1 MKLYDLENYKKKQ
14 IALDEFEFDGF
25 ERLELLLFLAD
36 YLQLGDNIEDY
47 YLILGGRGLIS
58 RHAFNKYD
66 YIVQNARI
74 LLKTLN
80 QKKVYLDEL
89 AKYETEEEKDNKL
102 FIKQESKFVLKEN
115 LSVDVDKRRALYLKL
130 LSLEIV
136 YKHAEGKYAF
146 QDGKRYGIVID
157 DKPIELKLIN
167 PIQPT
172 KLPKPSKR
180 KGGILKVSIKDLIEE
195 AKKIDDILSGHNKA
209 YREEIIKNND
219 FKRALNGKL
228 TITDEIVI
236 DNITNIVG
244 QVGAGKSTFTEAT
257 VKKLVREK
265 RKILIIEPSVN
276 KSLRKCEDLTK
287 LGIIAVPVIGDST
300 LIEHINKQNDGKD
313 FLTSY
318 DSKILTAGCPLGG
331 LVKDLDVAI
340 AYGKEPCTD
349 IYKFYERGESRKN
362 QLIKKER
369 YKCPY
374 YYKCTKTKKEAD
386 ILMADVIVTTTAGL
400 CTMTIGLS
408 GISLLEYV
416 QDYIDLVIVDEV
428 ESELQK
434 ADKIYAPY
442 ISYDDYIRNNGS
454 LPSEHYK
461 MQSDERISSSESDKQ
476 DFIRLHAESNG
487 IFTKIHN
494 LLEKDKQG
502 FSKSYLKRAFTGKS
516 LINYCKDNNKLPK
529 DIIGDLYKFVGL
541 KRNRRY
547 RSIVRDFIEIKNER
561 DLLES
566 FEAYDWGTEQEISKE
581 QVNMIIFIGA
591 VLYFEDLYRSIS
603 NLVEG
608 NRDLPMSTKFILSQR
623 FEYHQRYVP
632 VSPKGNIFA
641 LQYRDKDSNGK
652 SDLCVIKQFAMG
664 RAMYLRFPWLK
675 VNEKGEPMGPKVLLL
690 SGSSYAPGSLS
701 NHVSEPVNYI
711 IEAEEYKRN
720 FISESYFE
728 YLDTEVYVS
737 GSGNDRDKRLR
748 TLTSEMKELLI
759 EKLEMSSE
767 KILMIV
773 NSYEDGKTVYNAL
786 VDILKDTQFKEQ
798 VAYLVSDSDN
808 EESDSK
814 IKQSKVSRFADTGSR
829 ILIAPAILI
838 ERGHN
843 IVDAKGNAAFDTL
856 IFVTRPMN
864 RPDDYTNHVSKVNGH
879 IMSKYSDKNYAIDLG
894 VFAEMRKDAN
904 TLYSDLEKKNYSID
918 DLSPLLRK
926 DVIVTLFGTILQT
939 FGRLCRIGKE
949 EDMKTKAPEVVF
961 ADAAFRAK
969 SKNGFDFLDELVN
982 YLDEIMNSKGL
993 EGEVAKSLYEPF
1005 YKALKKGR
1013 RIYGKR

>member
-1 MKLYDLENYKKKQ
+1 MKLYDLENYKKKH

-36 YLQLGDNIEDY
+36 YLQLQGNIEDY

-58 RHAFNKYD
+58 RHVFNKYD
-66 YIVQNARI
+66 YFVQNARI

-89 AKYETEEEKDNKL
+89 AKYETEEDKDNQL
-102 FIKQESKFVLKEN
+102 FVKQEDKFILNEN
-115 LSVDVDKRRALYLKL
+115 LSVNVDKRRALYLKL
-130 LSLEIV
+130 LSLDIV
-136 YKHAEGKYAF
+136 FNPTEGKYAF
-146 QDGKRYGIVID
+146 QDGKRYGIVVD
-157 DKPIELKLIN
+157 DKPIELKLIKHV
-167 PIQPT
+167 QPT

-180 KGGILKVSIKDLIEE
+180 KGGKLKVFVNDLIEE
-195 AKKIDDILSGHNKA
+195 SKKIDEILSEPDKY
-209 YREEIIKNND
+209 YREKIIKNNT
-219 FKRALNGKL
+219 FKKVCHGKL
-228 TITDEIVI
+228 TLADEIVI

-244 QVGAGKSTFTEAT
+244 QVGAGKSTFTEAAI
-257 VKKLVREK
+257 KKLVGEK
-265 RKILIIEPSVN
+265 RKIIIIEPSVN
-276 KSLRKCEDLTK
+276 KSIRKCENLTK
-287 LGIIAVPVIGDST
+287 LGIKAAPVIGDSALT
-300 LIEHINKQNDGKD
+300 EHINKQNDGKD
-313 FLTSY
+313 FLNSY
-318 DSKILTAGCPLGG
+318 DSNILTAGCPLGG
-331 LVKDLDVAI
+331 LIKDLDVAI
-340 AYGKEPCTD
+340 AYGKEPCTG
-349 IYKFYERGESRKN
+349 IYKFYERGEGKKN
-362 QLIKKER
+362 QLIKKEK

-374 YYKCTKTKKEAD
+374 YYKCPKTKKEAD
-386 ILMADVIVTTTAGL
+386 MLTADVIVTTTAGL
-400 CTMTIGLS
+400 CTMTIGVS

-416 QDYIDLVIVDEV
+416 QDYIDLVIVDEA
-428 ESELQK
+428 ELELQK
-434 ADKIYAPY
+434 SDKIYAPC

-454 LPSEHYK
+454 LPSEYYK
-461 MQSDERISSSESDKQ
+461 MPLDERIASSESDKQ
-476 DFIRLHAESNG
+476 EFIRLHAESNG
-487 IFTKIHN
+487 IFTKIYN
-494 LLEKDKQG
+494 LLEKEKQG

-529 DIIGDLYKFVGL
+529 EIIDDLYKLVGL

-566 FEAYDWGTEQEISKE
+566 FDSYEWGTEQELTKE
-581 QVNMIIFIGA
+581 QLNIIIFIGA

-608 NRDLPMSTKFILSQR
+608 NRELPMSTKFILSQR
-623 FEYHQRYVP
+623 FEYHQRYIP
-632 VSPKGNIFA
+632 VSPKGDIFA

-652 SDLCVIKQFAMG
+652 LDLCIIKQFAMG

-675 VNEKGEPMGPKVLLL
+675 VNEKGESMGPKVMLL

-701 NHVSEPVNYI
+701 NHISEPVNYI
-711 IEAEEYKRN
+711 IKAEEYKRN
-720 FISESYFE
+720 FISDSYFE

-737 GSGNDRDKRLR
+737 GSGKNRDKRLR
-748 TLTSEMKELLI
+748 TLISDMKELLI
-759 EKLEMSSE
+759 EKLEMSSP

-773 NSYEDGKTVYNAL
+773 NSYEDGKIVYNAL
-786 VDILKDTQFKEQ
+786 VDILKDTEFKEQ
-798 VAYLVSDSDN
+798 LAYLVSDSDN
-808 EESDSK
+808 DESDSK
-814 IKQSKVSRFADTGSR
+814 IKQNKVSKFADTGYR

-838 ERGHN
+838 ERGYN

-856 IFVTRPMN
+856 IFLTRPMN

-879 IMSKYSDKNYAIDLG
+879 IMSKYSNKNYAIDLG

-918 DLSPLLRK
+918 ELSQLLRK
-926 DVIVTLFGTILQT
+926 DVIVTLFVTILQI
-939 FGRLCRIGKE
+939 FGRLCRVGKE
-949 EDMKTKAPEVVF
+949 EDIKTKAPEVIF
-961 ADAAFRAK
+961 SDAAFK
-969 SKNGFDFLDELVN
+969 SKGKNGFDFLDELVN

-1013 RIYGKR
+1013 GIYGKR